1 MPKNPKKST
10 IKADGQR
17 KTLIGGNS
25 ASLGRTFL
33 GLHKADADTV
43 TNLVTRLTENSKSP
57 DANRTGAN
65 KEMGIFNSFACKG
78 W

>member
-1 MPKNPKKST
+1 MDEV
-10 IKADGQR
+10 AVEEMVD
-17 KTLIGGNS
+17 
-25 ASLGRTFL
+25 
-33 GLHKADADTV
+33 
-43 TNLVTRLTENSKSP
+43 RLTKDGNKKAP

>member
-1 MPKNPKKST
+1 MITVYHFSQVLLHDLHILLNCIFFIGLRKASEST
-10 IKADGQR
+10 INAMVD
-17 KTLIGGNS
+17 
-25 ASLGRTFL
+25 
-33 GLHKADADTV
+33 
-43 TNLVTRLTENSKSP
+43 RLTADSKDKAP

>member
-1 MPKNPKKST
+1 MPSKQKKSSS
-10 IKADGQR
+10 DER

-25 ASLGRTFL
+25 ESLGRTFL
-33 GLHKADADTV
+33 GLHKTDRKTI
-43 TNLVTRLTENSKSP
+43 NGLVERLTSKEQAAP

>member
-1 MPKNPKKST
+1 MPQSTKKST
-10 IKADGQR
+10 KPDGER

-25 ASLGRTFL
+25 ASIGRTFL
-33 GLHKADADTV
+33 GLHKADAETV
-43 TNLVTRLTENSKSP
+43 NNLVTRLTENSKAP

>member
-1 MPKNPKKST
+1 MVEALVERLSKN
-10 IKADGQR
+10 GQV
-17 KTLIGGNS
+17 KT
-25 ASLGRTFL
+25 
-33 GLHKADADTV
+33 
-43 TNLVTRLTENSKSP
+43 P